1 MKKYAQLNASG
12 IVAAIVETS
21 GEIPTSATIIDADG
35 FDPRLGQSWDG
46 VQFAD
51 VAPTPAE
58 TAKAELLKIDRDTGM
73 ARTMREALI
82 AIGEKVGA
90 NVAYIKTKE
99 TEAATHRAK
108 L

>member
-1 MKKYAQLNASG
+1 MKKYAQLNGSG
-12 IVAAIVETS
+12 IVSAIVETS

-35 FDPRLGQSWDG
+35 HDPKPGQAWDG
-46 VQFAD
+46 VQFSD
-51 VAPTPAE
+51 VAPTQSE
-58 TAKAELLKIDRDTGM
+58 TAKADLLKIDRDTGM
-73 ARTMREALI
+73 ARTMRETLI